1 MHQNKIEYFDDY
13 VNYRGTIVKKEDV
26 YTYYIV
32 YNHSKIETIEH
43 FQISNDCL
51 SNAFKKWGIRK
62 SKKQAHLLNE
72 KTQQERYGDPHYNNH
87 EKYKQTM
94 LEKYGIDN
102 IFKDTDYIAE
112 CRRKKIGVAYPA
124 QDKTIQNKIQNT
136 CRQRYG
142 EHYEIITEKR
152 KKTCRKQ
159 YGVDFVMQVPEF
171 ARKCA
176 VSGNFGRKAFETK
189 KRNGTTNTSKP
200 EENFYSWLLT
210 VFDRSDIKRNYKCSL
225 YPWHCDFYISSINTF
240 IELNLFWTHGDEP
253 YIGTDEQIELVK
265 KFEEKVKEG
274 KPQYKTAIEVW
285 TKVDVAKRNTAVMN
299 NLRYFCVYNSEQIN
313 ELKEKL
319 VNDIKC

>member
-72 KTQQERYGDPHYNNH
+72 KTQQERYGDSHYNNH

-112 CRRKKIGVAYPA
+112 CR
-124 QDKTIQNKIQNT
+124 
-136 CRQRYG
+136 
-142 EHYEIITEKR
+142 R

-210 VFDRSDIKRNYKCSL
+210 VFDGSDIKRNYKCSL